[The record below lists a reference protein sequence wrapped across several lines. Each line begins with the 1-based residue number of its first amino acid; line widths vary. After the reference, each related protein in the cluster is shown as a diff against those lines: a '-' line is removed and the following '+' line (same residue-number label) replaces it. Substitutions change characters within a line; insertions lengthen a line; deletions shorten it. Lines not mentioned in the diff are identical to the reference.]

1 MALTPVQTLADVW
14 AEALFLGL
22 YLPTLFRCLRWL
34 LWTDEGWKLRKK
46 IDWTILIVTLLIAA
60 CVLID
65 KAVSLQSKMQSL
77 EPGIVPQP
85 QRGGTVNAPNWVDIV
100 ICTASNMG
108 ILLADAVLIFRLWHV
123 YGKSLRIAI
132 LPILLWLGAFACTIL
147 QAYWQT
153 VQQRGI
159 QTSWHPINT
168 TVGPGPILA
177 PFWASTLVLNLYAT
191 PMIAFRI
198 WRVTKDSAVDS
209 QSLQSIRFVMRV
221 LIESGFM
228 YVVVTLSH
236 FVVWWTPNTYA
247 IAVVA
252 ALNIPMTGIG
262 FNLILIRTAEKKAA
276 EKLAN
281 QHLPTVST
289 SFKFTSHVKTSTIA
303 LELEDPSATTSYSE
317 STAI

>member
-22 YLPTLFRCLRWL
+22 YLPTLFHCLRWL

-60 CVLID
+60 CIFLD

-77 EPGIVPQP
+77 KPGIVPQP
-85 QRGGTVNAPNWVDIV
+85 QRGGTVNAPNWVDIL
-100 ICTASNMG
+100 ICTAANMS

-123 YGKSLRIAI
+123 CGQSLRVAI
-132 LPILLWLGAFACTIL
+132 LPVLLWLGAFACTIL

-159 QTSWHPINT
+159 QTSSHWHINT

-198 WRVTKDSAVDS
+198 WRVTKESAVDS
-209 QSLQSIRFVMRV
+209 ASLQSIRFVMRV

-247 IAVVA
+247 IAVVI

-262 FNLILIRTAEKKAA
+262 FNLILIRTAAKKAA
-276 EKLAN
+276 DKLAN
-281 QHLPTVST
+281 QHLPVVST
-289 SFKFTSHVKTSTIA
+289 SFRFHVKTSTIE
-303 LELEDPSATTSYSE
+303 LESEDPSATTF
-317 STAI
+317 